1 MIHIKKLM
9 IQNKQKANSATLKV
23 PTLFFFPLGRARHD
37 DQKIAKAMTQKLFVY
52 LDSFVNLSLIEFFSR
67 RVAQSSCH

>member
-1 MIHIKKLM
+1 MIHIKKIM
-9 IQNKQKANSATLKV
+9 IQNKQKAISA
-23 PTLFFFPLGRARHD
+23 TLFFFPLGRARHD

-52 LDSFVNLSLIEFFSR
+52 LDSFVNLSLIEIFSR